1 MTTQYTA
8 EDAGKQKFMIGNY
21 YRWEMAKNKD
31 IKVQI
36 NEYYNLIEDL
46 KGKNFNLQ
54 EEFMAGLLI
63 EKLP

>member
-1 MTTQYTA
+1 MA
-8 EDAGKQKFMIGNY
+8 E
-21 YRWEMAKNKD
+21 NKD